1 MDKNWIC
8 GKDNS
13 KIGVV
18 RLKNIIQD
26 LRSNTNYSFF
36 NIYVMTSFLQIVPY
50 TYALV
55 NSTKSF
61 KDEKTRVLN
70 EVIQTSHKK
79 EIVYQYLKERHY

>member
-1 MDKNWIC
+1 
-8 GKDNS
+8 
-13 KIGVV
+13 
-18 RLKNIIQD
+18 
-26 LRSNTNYSFF
+26 
-36 NIYVMTSFLQIVPY
+36 MTSFLQIVPY